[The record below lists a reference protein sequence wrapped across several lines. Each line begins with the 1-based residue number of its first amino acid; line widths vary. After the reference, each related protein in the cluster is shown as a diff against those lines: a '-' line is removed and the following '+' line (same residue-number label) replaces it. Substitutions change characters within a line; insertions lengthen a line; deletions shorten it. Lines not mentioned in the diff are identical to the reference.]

1 MAGNGRKPLDPEIVK
16 KIRKVRTEG
25 LTYRDLAKRF
35 RVSEPTIKRV
45 CVGKGAYQEEATQ
58 IN

>member
-35 RVSEPTIKRV
+35 MVSEPTIKRV
-45 CVGKGAYQEEATQ
+45 CVGEGAYGE
-58 IN
+58 